1 MYTVGVR
8 DYILVAHSLAGAVFG
23 PAQRLHG
30 ATYTVSVELE
40 HEELSPD
47 DIVIDIGV
55 LRDELRHVLS
65 TLDYQNLDE
74 HPAFREKR
82 STTELVARHIHRELG
97 RHLPITRGGTLT
109 VTLDESPVAWAR
121 YRAPLRGATIAP
133 DEEGSHPPRVR
144 HE

>member
-8 DYILVAHSLAGAVFG
+8 DHILIAHSLAGEVFG

-30 ATYTVSVELE
+30 ATYTVSIEVE
-40 HEELSPD
+40 HEELTPD

-65 TLDYQNLDE
+65 ALDYQNLDE
-74 HPAFREKR
+74 HPAFSDKR
-82 STTELVARHIHRELG
+82 STTELLARHIHRELG
-97 RHLPITRGGTLT
+97 RRLPMTRGGTLT

-121 YRAPLRGATIAP
+121 YRAPLRGATLTK
-133 DEEGSHPPRVR
+133 EGVDLPQAGA
-144 HE
+144 